1 MITETLEQSI
11 QRAVQLAHS
20 YGHEYITLEHMLYAL
35 MDDEDARPVLQA
47 CGIDLSILED
57 ALETEFDNMEGYDDV
72 RPTSTL
78 AFDRVLQ
85 RALRQMR
92 AAAQEQVTGAQ
103 VLVALLEEDTSV
115 ARFLLEEQGMTRL
128 DAIEY
133 ISHGKRKFQV
143 TTNPGEG
150 LTQPTQAGGSDN
162 DPLKLYCVDLTD
174 RARAGLIDPMI
185 GREFE
190 LERTMQVLARRTKNN
205 PVLVG
210 EPGVGKTAI
219 VEGLARKIALQEVP
233 ELLSDM
239 TLYSLDM
246 GALLAGTRY
255 RGDFEERLKA
265 VIAALEGRK
274 VILFIDEIHTIVRAG
289 AVEGGSMDASNLL
302 KPALSKG
309 HLRTIG
315 ATTYEEYK
323 HLEKDRALGRRF
335 QKIDVPEP
343 TQEDAIK
350 ILEGIA
356 PYYEQHHKLKFTK
369 PALRAAVELSAQY
382 ITDRRLPDKAI
393 DVIDEAGALEILK
406 PASKRNK
413 TLTPKHIEAVVAKIA
428 RLPLGAI
435 QKTEQTRLQ
444 DLEAELLQVVYGQD
458 EAVKEVSDTV
468 KLARAGLRQEGKPVG
483 AFLFAGPTGVG
494 KTELAKQLARVL
506 GAEFLRFD
514 MSEYMEKHSVSRL
527 IGAPPGYVGF
537 DQGGLLTDQV
547 LRHPQSVV
555 LLDEIEK
562 AHPDVYNILLQV
574 MDYGKLTDHN
584 GKQIDFRG
592 VVLIMTTNAGAE
604 ENAKSPVGF
613 GRTVRVGEDLEAIK
627 RTFTPEFRNR
637 LDGIVSFKP
646 LARETMHLV
655 VNKFLRELA
664 GQLKSKNVHLTIDET
679 AIQWLSEKGYDPAMG
694 ARPLARVIQEHLK
707 KPLADQILFGQ
718 LNKGGEVTVTVQA
731 GKLQLVLPG
740 LSVQKAE
747 GPEPRA
753 EG

>member
-35 MDDEDARPVLQA
+35 MDDEDARPVLLA

-57 ALETEFDNMEGYDDV
+57 ALETEFDNMEGFDDA

-92 AAAQEQVTGAQ
+92 SAQQEQVTGAQ
-103 VLVALLEEDTSV
+103 VLVALLDEDTSV

-128 DAIEY
+128 DAIEF
-133 ISHGKRKFQV
+133 ISHGKRKHQI
-143 TTNPGEG
+143 TIEQPGM
-150 LTQPTQAGGSDN
+150 PTQLPSGNPEN
-162 DPLKLYCVDLTD
+162 DPLKLYCVDLTEK
-174 RARAGLIDPMI
+174 ARDGQIDPMI
-185 GREFE
+185 GRDAEV
-190 LERTMQVLARRTKNN
+190 ERTMQVLARRTKNN

-219 VEGLARKIALQEVP
+219 VEGLARKIALGEVP

-289 AVEGGSMDASNLL
+289 AVEGGAMDASNLL

-343 TQEDAIK
+343 SQEDAVK

-356 PYYEQHHKLKFTK
+356 PYYEKHHNLKFTRA
-369 PALRAAVELSAQY
+369 ALRAAVELSSQY

-406 PASKRNK
+406 PPSKRAK
-413 TLTPKHIEAVVAKIA
+413 TITPKHMEAVVAKIA

-435 QKTEQTRLQ
+435 QKTEQTKLQ

-458 EAVKEVSDTV
+458 QAVKEVSDTV

-494 KTELAKQLARVL
+494 KTELAKQLAKVL

-514 MSEYMEKHSVSRL
+514 MSEYMEKHSVARL

-547 LRHPQSVV
+547 MRHPQSVV

-584 GKQIDFRG
+584 GKHIDFRG
-592 VVLIMTTNAGAE
+592 VVLILTTNAGAE
-604 ENAKSPVGF
+604 ESAKSPVGF
-613 GRTVRVGEDLEAIK
+613 GRTLRVGEDIEAIK

-637 LDGIVSFKP
+637 LDAIVSFKP
-646 LARETMHLV
+646 LARETMGLV
-655 VNKFLRELA
+655 VNKFLRELQ
-664 GQLKSKNVHLTIDET
+664 GQLKAKNVVLNVNEL
-679 AIQWLSEKGYDPAMG
+679 AVQWFSEKGYDPAMG

-707 KPLADQILFGQ
+707 KPLADAILFGK
-718 LNKGGEVTVTVQA
+718 LNKGGEVQVTVKE
-731 GKLQLVLPG
+731 GKLSLDT
-740 LSVQKAE
+740 AE
-747 GPEPRA
+747 N
-753 EG
+753 

>member
-35 MDDEDARPVLQA
+35 MDDEDARPVLLA

-57 ALETEFDNMEGYDDV
+57 ALETEFDNMEGFDDA

-92 AAAQEQVTGAQ
+92 SAQQEQVTGAQ
-103 VLVALLEEDTSV
+103 VLVALLDEDTSV

-128 DAIEY
+128 DAIEF
-133 ISHGKRKFQV
+133 ISHGKRKHQI
-143 TTNPGEG
+143 TIEQPGM
-150 LTQPTQAGGSDN
+150 PTQLPLGNPEN
-162 DPLKLYCVDLTD
+162 DPLKLYCVDLTEK
-174 RARAGLIDPMI
+174 ARDGQIDPMI
-185 GREFE
+185 GRDAEV
-190 LERTMQVLARRTKNN
+190 ERTMQVLARRTKNN

-219 VEGLARKIALQEVP
+219 VEGLARKIALGEVP
-233 ELLSDM
+233 ALLSDM

-289 AVEGGSMDASNLL
+289 AVEGGAMDASNLL

-343 TQEDAIK
+343 SQEDAVK

-356 PYYEQHHKLKFTK
+356 PYYEKHHNLKFTRA
-369 PALRAAVELSAQY
+369 ALRAAVELSSQY

-406 PASKRNK
+406 PPSKRAK
-413 TLTPKHIEAVVAKIA
+413 TITPKHMEAVVAKIA

-435 QKTEQTRLQ
+435 QKTEQTKLQ

-458 EAVKEVSDTV
+458 QAVKEVSDTV

-494 KTELAKQLARVL
+494 KTELAKQLAKVL

-514 MSEYMEKHSVSRL
+514 MSEYMEKHSVARL

-547 LRHPQSVV
+547 MRHPQSVV

-584 GKQIDFRG
+584 GKHIDFRG
-592 VVLIMTTNAGAE
+592 VVLILTTNAGAE
-604 ENAKSPVGF
+604 ESAKSPVGF
-613 GRTVRVGEDLEAIK
+613 GRTLRVGEDIEAIK

-637 LDGIVSFKP
+637 LDAIVSFKP
-646 LARETMHLV
+646 LARETMGLV
-655 VNKFLRELA
+655 VNKFLRELQ
-664 GQLKSKNVHLTIDET
+664 GQLKAKNVVLNVNEL
-679 AIQWLSEKGYDPAMG
+679 AVQWFSEKGYDPAMG

-707 KPLADQILFGQ
+707 KPLADAILFGK
-718 LNKGGEVTVTVQA
+718 LNKGGEVQVTVKE
-731 GKLQLVLPG
+731 GKLSLDT
-740 LSVQKAE
+740 AE
-747 GPEPRA
+747 N
-753 EG
+753 

>member
-35 MDDEDARPVLQA
+35 MDDEDARPVLLA

-57 ALETEFDNMEGYDDV
+57 ALETEFDNMEGFDDA

-92 AAAQEQVTGAQ
+92 SAQQEQVTGAQ
-103 VLVALLEEDTSV
+103 VLVALLDEDTSV

-128 DAIEY
+128 DAIEF
-133 ISHGKRKFQV
+133 ISHGKRKHQV
-143 TTNPGEG
+143 TIEQPGI
-150 LTQPTQAGGSDN
+150 PTQMPSGNPEN
-162 DPLKLYCVDLTD
+162 DPLKLYCVDLTEK
-174 RARAGLIDPMI
+174 ARDGQIDPMI
-185 GREFE
+185 GRDAEV
-190 LERTMQVLARRTKNN
+190 ERTMQVLARRTKNN

-219 VEGLARKIALQEVP
+219 VEGLARKIALKEVP

-289 AVEGGSMDASNLL
+289 AVEGGAMDASNLL

-343 TQEDAIK
+343 SQEDAVK

-356 PYYEQHHKLKFTK
+356 PYYEKHHNLKFTRA
-369 PALRAAVELSAQY
+369 ALRAAVELSSQY

-406 PASKRNK
+406 PPSKRAK
-413 TLTPKHIEAVVAKIA
+413 TITPKHMEAVVAKIA

-435 QKTEQTRLQ
+435 QKTEQTKLQ

-458 EAVKEVSDTV
+458 QAVKEVSDTV

-494 KTELAKQLARVL
+494 KTELAKQLAKVL

-514 MSEYMEKHSVSRL
+514 MSEYMEKHSVARL

-547 LRHPQSVV
+547 MRHPQSVV

-584 GKQIDFRG
+584 GKHIDFRG
-592 VVLIMTTNAGAE
+592 VVLILTTNAGAE
-604 ENAKSPVGF
+604 ESAKSPVGF
-613 GRTVRVGEDLEAIK
+613 GRTVRVGEDIEAIK

-637 LDGIVSFKP
+637 LDAIVSFKP
-646 LARETMHLV
+646 LARETMGLV
-655 VNKFLRELA
+655 VNKFLRELQ
-664 GQLKSKNVHLTIDET
+664 GQLKAKNVVLNVDDL
-679 AIQWLSEKGYDPAMG
+679 AVQWFSEKGYDPAMG

-707 KPLADQILFGQ
+707 KPLADAILFGK
-718 LNKGGEVTVTVQA
+718 LNKGGEVQVKVKE
-731 GKLQLVLPG
+731 GKLSLDT
-740 LSVQKAE
+740 SE
-747 GPEPRA
+747 N
-753 EG
+753 

>member
-47 CGIDLSILED
+47 CGVDLSILEE
-57 ALETEFDNMEGYDDV
+57 ALENEFDSMEGYDDA

-103 VLVALLEEDTSV
+103 VLVSILEEDTST

-128 DAIEY
+128 DAIEF
-133 ISHGKRKFQV
+133 ISHGKRKYQV
-143 TTNPGEG
+143 TPDAGASMGSADLTAQPGNAE
-150 LTQPTQAGGSDN
+150 N
-162 DPLKLYCVDLTD
+162 DPLKLFCVDLTD
-174 RARAGLIDPMI
+174 RARAGQIDPMI
-185 GREFE
+185 GRESE

-219 VEGLARKIALQEVP
+219 VEGLARKIALGEVP

-289 AVEGGSMDASNLL
+289 AVEGGAMDAGNLL

-343 TQEDAIK
+343 SQADAIK

-356 PYYEQHHKLKFTK
+356 PYYEEHHNLKFTK
-369 PALRAAVELSAQY
+369 PALKAAVELSAQY

-406 PASKRNK
+406 PPSKRAR

-435 QKTEQTRLQ
+435 QKTEQTKLQ

-458 EAVKEVSDTV
+458 QAVKEVADTV

-574 MDYGKLTDHN
+574 MDYGRLTDHN

-604 ENAKSPVGF
+604 ESAKSPVGF
-613 GRTVRVGEDLEAIK
+613 GRTVRVGEDIEAIK

-637 LDGIVSFKP
+637 LDGIVAFKP
-646 LARETMHLV
+646 LARDTMHLV
-655 VNKFLRELA
+655 VSKFLRELE
-664 GQLKSKNVHLTIDET
+664 GQLKSKNVILHVDDT
-679 AIQWLSEKGYDPAMG
+679 AIGWLSEKGYDPAMG

-707 KPLADQILFGQ
+707 KPLADAILFGK
-718 LNKGGEVTVTVQA
+718 LNRGGEVSVMVHE
-731 GKLQLVLPG
+731 GKLQLVMPQAP
-740 LSVQKAE
+740 VQKA
-747 GPEPRA
+747 
-753 EG
+753 

>member
-47 CGIDLSILED
+47 CAVDLSILEE
-57 ALETEFDNMEGYDDV
+57 ALENEFDSMEGYDEV

-103 VLVALLEEDTSV
+103 VLVALLEEDTST

-128 DAIEY
+128 DAIEF
-133 ISHGKRKFQV
+133 ISHGRRKHQV
-143 TTNPGEG
+143 APLGGTGSGELMAQPGPSE
-150 LTQPTQAGGSDN
+150 N

-174 RARAGLIDPMI
+174 RARAGQIDAMI
-185 GREFE
+185 GRDSEV
-190 LERTMQVLARRTKNN
+190 ERTMQVLARRTKNN

-219 VEGLARKIALQEVP
+219 VEGLARKIALGEVP

-343 TQEDAIK
+343 SQADAIK

-356 PYYEQHHKLKFTK
+356 PYYEQHHNIKFTK
-369 PALRAAVELSAQY
+369 PALKAAVELSAQY

-406 PASKRNK
+406 PASKRAK
-413 TLTPKHIEAVVAKIA
+413 TLTPRHIEAVVAKIA

-444 DLEAELLQVVYGQD
+444 DLEAELLQVVYGQ
-458 EAVKEVSDTV
+458 EQAVKEVADTV

-514 MSEYMEKHSVSRL
+514 MSEYMEKHSVARL

-574 MDYGKLTDHN
+574 MDYGRLTDHN

-604 ENAKSPVGF
+604 ESAKSPVGF
-613 GRTVRVGEDLEAIK
+613 GRTLRVGEDIEAIK

-655 VNKFLRELA
+655 VGKFLRELG
-664 GQLKSKNVHLTIDET
+664 GQLKSKNVSLHIDET
-679 AIQWLSEKGYDPAMG
+679 AIAWLSEKGYDPAMG

-707 KPLADQILFGQ
+707 KPLADAILFGQ
-718 LNKGGEVTVTVQA
+718 LNRGGEVSVIMHE
-731 GKLQLVLPG
+731 GKLQLVMPQEP
-740 LSVQKAE
+740 VQKA
-747 GPEPRA
+747 
-753 EG
+753 

>member
-35 MDDEDARPVLQA
+35 MDDEDARPVLLA

-57 ALETEFDNMEGYDDV
+57 ALETEFDNMEGFDDA

-92 AAAQEQVTGAQ
+92 SAQQEQVTGAQ
-103 VLVALLEEDTSV
+103 VLVALLDEDTSV

-128 DAIEY
+128 DAIEF
-133 ISHGKRKFQV
+133 ISHGKRKHQV
-143 TTNPGEG
+143 TTEQPGM
-150 LTQPTQAGGSDN
+150 PTQLPLGNPEN
-162 DPLKLYCVDLTD
+162 DPLKLYCVDLTEK
-174 RARAGLIDPMI
+174 ARDGQIDPMI
-185 GREFE
+185 GRDAEV
-190 LERTMQVLARRTKNN
+190 ERTMQVLARRTKNN

-219 VEGLARKIALQEVP
+219 VEGLARKIALGEVP

-289 AVEGGSMDASNLL
+289 AVEGGAMDASNLL

-343 TQEDAIK
+343 SQEDAVK

-356 PYYEQHHKLKFTK
+356 PYYEKHHNLKFTRA
-369 PALRAAVELSAQY
+369 ALRAAVELSSQY

-406 PASKRNK
+406 PPSKRAK
-413 TLTPKHIEAVVAKIA
+413 TITPKHMEAVVAKIA

-435 QKTEQTRLQ
+435 QKTEQTKLQ

-458 EAVKEVSDTV
+458 QAVKEVSDTV

-494 KTELAKQLARVL
+494 KTELAKQLAKVL

-514 MSEYMEKHSVSRL
+514 MSEYMEKHSVARL

-547 LRHPQSVV
+547 MRYPQSVV

-584 GKQIDFRG
+584 GKHIDFRG
-592 VVLIMTTNAGAE
+592 VVLILTTNAGAE
-604 ENAKSPVGF
+604 ESAKSPVGF
-613 GRTVRVGEDLEAIK
+613 GRTLRVGEDIEAIK

-637 LDGIVSFKP
+637 LDAIVSFKP
-646 LARETMHLV
+646 LARETMGLV
-655 VNKFLRELA
+655 VNKFLRELQ
-664 GQLKSKNVHLTIDET
+664 GQLKAKNVVLNVNEL
-679 AIQWLSEKGYDPAMG
+679 AVQWFSEKGYDPAMG

-707 KPLADQILFGQ
+707 KPLADAILFGK
-718 LNKGGEVTVTVQA
+718 LNKGGEVQVTVKE
-731 GKLQLVLPG
+731 GKLSLDI
-740 LSVQKAE
+740 AE
-747 GPEPRA
+747 N
-753 EG
+753 